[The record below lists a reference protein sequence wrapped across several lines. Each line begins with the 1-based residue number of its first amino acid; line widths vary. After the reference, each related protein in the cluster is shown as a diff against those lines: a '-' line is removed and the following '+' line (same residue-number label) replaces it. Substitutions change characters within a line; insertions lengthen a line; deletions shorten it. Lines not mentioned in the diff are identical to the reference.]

1 MESIKAFWKTRAYS
15 RIFIDNIEN
24 QGFSPEIIY
33 YKIKS
38 SEKKE
43 RKESFSFIT
52 VHRKLTLI
60 GYHYQKTNTGVEL

>member
-1 MESIKAFWKTRAYS
+1 MESIKTFWKTRAYS
-15 RIFIDNIEN
+15 RIFIDNIGN

-52 VHRKLTLI
+52 VHQKRTLI
-60 GYHYQKTNTGVEL
+60 AGRILEL